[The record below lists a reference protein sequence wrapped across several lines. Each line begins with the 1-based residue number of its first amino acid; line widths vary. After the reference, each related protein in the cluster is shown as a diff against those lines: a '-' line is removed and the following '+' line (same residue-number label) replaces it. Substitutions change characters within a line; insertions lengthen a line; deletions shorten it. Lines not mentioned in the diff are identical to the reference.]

1 MPFVMIRSIVDN
13 WRIFVI
19 LIDVIGRS
27 LWHAA
32 DTDRNGSRVDD
43 DNGPS
48 IAEGDVSI

>member
-19 LIDVIGRS
+19 LIDV
-27 LWHAA
+27 
-32 DTDRNGSRVDD
+32 
-43 DNGPS
+43 NGPS